1 MAPRSKKRKGS
12 TSTAAE
18 PEEEYDA
25 SKFVSA
31 AAQKRYVASVVKK
44 WLFKR
49 GVYML
54 QWIVF
59 RIK

>member
-18 PEEEYDA
+18 PEAEYDA

-31 AAQKRYVASVVKK
+31 AAQKRYVAFVVKK
-44 WLFKR
+44 GAIQEKGFICYS
-49 GVYML
+49 G
-54 QWIVF
+54 
-59 RIK
+59 

>member
-31 AAQKRYVASVVKK
+31 AAQKRYVAFVVKK
-44 WLFKR
+44 GAIQER
-49 GVYML
+49 GFICYSG
-54 QWIVF
+54 
-59 RIK
+59 